1 MKTLLKTLDRAAAW
15 MSAVGGA
22 VLLSMMV
29 LTTADVLLRIFAR
42 PITGTYELIAL
53 GGAIVVGF
61 AIPQTTIDNAN
72 VAVEFF
78 VEGRSRQIQDILF
91 VFSKSLGII
100 LFALLGWFLYEKA
113 NGLYKDGFV
122 TSTLKAPFYPV
133 AYGLS
138 FCCFV
143 ESLTLLRQIV
153 ARLGRE
159 ARDE

>member
-1 MKTLLKTLDRAAAW
+1 MKTLMTTLDRAAAW
-15 MSAVGGA
+15 MSAVGGITL
-22 VLLSMMV
+22 VSMML
-29 LTTADVLLRIFAR
+29 LTTADVLLRIFGR

-53 GGAIVVGF
+53 GGAVVVGF

-91 VFSKSLGII
+91 AFSKSLGII

-113 NGLYKDGFV
+113 NDLYKDGFV

-133 AYGLS
+133 SYGLS

-143 ESLTLLRQIV
+143 ESLTLLGQIV
-153 ARLGRE
+153 GRLGRE
-159 ARDE
+159 VRDE